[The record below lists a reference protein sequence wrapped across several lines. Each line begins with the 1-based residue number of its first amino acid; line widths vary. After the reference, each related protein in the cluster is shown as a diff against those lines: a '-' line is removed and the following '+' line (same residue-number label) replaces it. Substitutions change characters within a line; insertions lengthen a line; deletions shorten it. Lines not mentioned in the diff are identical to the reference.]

1 MVRKAAF
8 LINRLAATFRTKER
22 SMFGQREAIRK
33 RSAFDWFDGSTQPDT
48 ETAIRKRVQMRERVY
63 TQ

>member
-22 SMFGQREAIRK
+22 SMFGQRERPFE
-33 RSAFDWFDGSTQPDT
+33 SGVLLTGSTARHSQT
-48 ETAIRKRVQMRERVY
+48 QRRRSEREFK
-63 TQ
+63 